1 MRFHLLSVSVAVAVL
16 GCLAFPVGGFML
28 FPVALDLWERATPDK
43 SAA

>member
-1 MRFHLLSVSVAVAVL
+1 MHFNLLSLSVAVAVL

-28 FPVALDLWERATPDK
+28 FPVAFDLWERATPGK